1 MLRRPNV
8 RAHSDSGYHGD
19 DMTSLEPRRL
29 PIRRTLLA
37 LVVAAIAGYL
47 LLVVL
52 VHPSNERDWSPD
64 QQRLA
69 TAEFSGESVQV
80 HNVRNTFYRS
90 TTDYDVHWEDRSYD
104 LRRLESVWFV
114 VEPFA
119 TWRGPAHTFLSFGF
133 GHGEYVAISVE
144 IRKEQGETFS
154 PLRGL
159 LRQYELTYIVGDE
172 HDLIGLRANHR
183 HDDVHL
189 YPTRIT
195 PEAARTL
202 FVSMLERA
210 NAIAAKPELYN
221 TLSNTCTTNI
231 VDHVNRVAPEPVRF
245 SYKIVLPA
253 YSDDLAFDLGL
264 IDTDLPREQFRAAFR
279 INDRA
284 RKHADSADFSEAI
297 RSRTSD

>member
-1 MLRRPNV
+1 MTAPLSRR
-8 RAHSDSGYHGD
+8 H
-19 DMTSLEPRRL
+19 
-29 PIRRTLLA
+29 PIRRALLA
-37 LVVAAIAGYL
+37 VFVAAIAGYL

-52 VHPSNERDWSPD
+52 VHPSNEREWSPD

-69 TAEFSGESVQV
+69 TAEFSADSVRV
-80 HNVRNTFYRS
+80 RNVRNTFYRS
-90 TTDYDVHWEDRSYD
+90 TTDYDVHWEDRTYD
-104 LRRLESVWFV
+104 LRRLQSVWFV

-133 GHGEYVAISVE
+133 GNGDYVAISVE
-144 IRKEQGETFS
+144 IRKEQGESFS

-172 HDLIGLRANHR
+172 RDLIGLRANHR

-195 PEAARTL
+195 ADAARTL

-210 NAIAAKPELYN
+210 NAVAAKPEFYN

-231 VDHVNRVAPEPVRF
+231 VDHVNLIAPHPIPF
-245 SYKIVLPA
+245 SYKTVLPA
-253 YSDDLAFDLGL
+253 YSDDLAFDLGM
-264 IDTDLPREQFRAAFR
+264 IDTNLPREQFRAAFR
-279 INDRA
+279 INDLA
-284 RKHADSADFSEAI
+284 LEHAHTADFSDAI
-297 RSRTSD
+297 RSRLRN

>member
-1 MLRRPNV
+1 MRGG
-8 RAHSDSGYHGD
+8 SDSVYHD
-19 DMTSLEPRRL
+19 AMTAPIPRRR
-29 PIRRTLLA
+29 PIRRTLLGLA
-37 LVVAAIAGYL
+37 IAAIAGYL
-47 LLVVL
+47 LLVL
-52 VHPSNERDWSPD
+52 FVHPSNERDWSLD

-69 TAEFSGESVQV
+69 TAEFSGDSVRV
-80 HNVRNTFYRS
+80 KNVRNTTYRS
-90 TTDYDVHWEDRSYD
+90 TTDFDVHWEDRSYD

-133 GHGEYVAISVE
+133 GNGEYVAISVE
-144 IRKEQGETFS
+144 IRKEQGESFS

-172 HDLIGLRANHR
+172 RDLIGLRANHR

-195 PEAARTL
+195 ADAARTL

-210 NAIAAKPELYN
+210 NALAAKPEFYN
-221 TLSNTCTTNI
+221 TLTNTCTTNI
-231 VDHVNRVAPEPVRF
+231 VDHVNRIAPEPVRF

-253 YSDDLAFDLGL
+253 YADDLAFDLGL
-264 IDTDLPREQFRAAFR
+264 IDTYLPREQFRAAFR
-279 INDRA
+279 INDLA
-284 RKHADSADFSEAI
+284 LEHADSPDFSEAL
-297 RSRTSD
+297 RSRLRD